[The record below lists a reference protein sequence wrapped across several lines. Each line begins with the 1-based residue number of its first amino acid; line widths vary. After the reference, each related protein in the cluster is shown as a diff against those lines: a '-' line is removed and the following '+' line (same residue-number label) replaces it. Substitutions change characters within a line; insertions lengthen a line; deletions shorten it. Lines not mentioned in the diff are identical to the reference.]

1 MGKLHD
7 QIARTLLP
15 GMRIPEPICL
25 LFDWIEANGTYV
37 DNAKGERIGF
47 LFPENEMKAGWTDT
61 DRPGGTNIEFFAEG
75 NVNMKHWFRHEKPEV
90 LERLCVFGKTGAEG
104 SMAAFWIDDAGR
116 QKIVHLGSGSGSTLV
131 CVLADNPVDFLCL
144 IAIGY
149 DEICWSENFSR
160 PPSQADGFLVNPH
173 AQFQDWVSRTFHV
186 TIPGTASEIVKHPS
200 LMGDVDPK
208 DEFAQWVDH
217 QIQ

>member
-131 CVLADNPVDFLCL
+131 CVLADNPVDFLRL

-160 PPSQADGFLVNPH
+160 PPSQADGFLVHPH